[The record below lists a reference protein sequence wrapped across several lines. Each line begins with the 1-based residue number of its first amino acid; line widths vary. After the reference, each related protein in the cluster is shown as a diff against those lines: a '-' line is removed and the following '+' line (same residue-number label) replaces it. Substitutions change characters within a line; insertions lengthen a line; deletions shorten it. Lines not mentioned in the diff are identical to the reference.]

1 MNDIHKSLKLAI
13 LEYAEWVHEFFEMAK
28 LLPHLS
34 IKKEEHQEYS

>member
-28 LLPHLS
+28 LLPLS
-34 IKKEEHQEYS
+34 IKKEDHQEYS